1 MMQTTLAELA
11 NLVAGEVVGDAQ
23 TVIHGFAALEQARPG
38 ELTFIAD
45 RKYASLLAESKAT
58 AVVIQPEAA
67 VDRPA
72 ICVDNPYVAFLT
84 LLHHYFPPQHPT
96 WGIDPKAV
104 LAEDVM
110 VGDNVHIGPYA
121 VVERGCRL
129 GHRVVIY
136 PGTYVG
142 ADCVIGDDCVLYA
155 HVSLYARI
163 ELGHRV
169 VVHSGAVIGAD
180 GFGFYPMP
188 DGSYR
193 KIPQVGRVVVGDD
206 VEIGANTCL
215 DRAMLGDTVI
225 GAGVKLDNLIQIGHN
240 ATVGAHSV
248 VAAQTGLSGSVR
260 VGQGV
265 RMGGQVGIADHVT
278 IGEGAA
284 IGAQSGIGKDVAPG
298 AMVLGSPAVSN
309 TAFKR
314 QFFYSLRLGELFQ
327 RVRQLQKRLTQLEN
341 QENNP

>member
-1 MMQTTLAELA
+1 MQTTLAELA
-11 NLVAGEVVGDAQ
+11 DLVAGEVVGDAQ
-23 TVIHGFAALEQARPG
+23 TVIHGFAALEQAQPG
-38 ELTFIAD
+38 DLTFIAD
-45 RKYASLLAESKAT
+45 HKYTPLLADSKAA
-58 AVVIQPEAA
+58 AVVVQPKVA
-67 VDRPA
+67 VDLPA
-72 ICVDNPYVAFLT
+72 ICVDNPYVAFLS
-84 LLHHYFPPQHPT
+84 LLNHYFPPRHPA
-96 WGIDPKAV
+96 WGIDAKAV
-104 LAEDVM
+104 LAADVT
-110 VGDNVHIGPYA
+110 VGKDVHIGPYA

-129 GHRVVIY
+129 GDRVVLY

-155 HVSLYARI
+155 NVNVYARVEFGARI
-163 ELGHRV
+163 

-180 GFGFYPMP
+180 GFGFHPMA

-193 KIPQVGRVVVGDD
+193 KIPQVGRVVIGDD
-206 VEIGANTCL
+206 VEIGANTCV

-225 GAGVKLDNLIQIGHN
+225 AAGVKLDNLIQIGHN
-240 ATVGAHSV
+240 TIVGAHSV

-260 VGQGV
+260 VGERV

-278 IGEGAA
+278 IGEGVA
-284 IGAQSGIGKDVAPG
+284 IGAQSGIGQDIEPG
-298 AMVLGSPAVSN
+298 AKVLGSPAVSH

-327 RVRQLQKRLTQLEN
+327 KLRQLQKRLTQLEN

>member
-1 MMQTTLAELA
+1 MQTTLAELA
-11 NLVAGEVVGDAQ
+11 DLVAGEVVGDAQ
-23 TVIHGFAALEQARPG
+23 TVIHGFAALDQAKPG

-45 RKYASLLAESKAT
+45 RKHAPLLADSKAA
-58 AVVIQPEAA
+58 AVVVQPDES

-72 ICVDNPYVAFLT
+72 ICVANPYVAFLT
-84 LLHHYFPPQHPT
+84 LLHHYCPPEHSA
-96 WGIDPKAV
+96 WGVDPKAV
-104 LAEDVM
+104 LASDVR
-110 VGDNVHIGPYA
+110 VGKDVNIGPYV

-129 GHRVVIY
+129 GDRVVIY

-142 ADCVIGDDCVLYA
+142 PDCAIGDDCVLYA
-155 HVSLYARI
+155 NVSLYARI
-163 ELGHRV
+163 ELGDRV

-180 GFGFYPMP
+180 GFGFYPMA

-193 KIPQVGRVVVGDD
+193 KIPHVGRVVIGDD

-225 GAGVKLDNLIQIGHN
+225 AAGVKLDNLIQIGHN
-240 ATVGAHSV
+240 TTVGAHSV

-265 RMGGQVGIADHVT
+265 RMGGQVGIADHTT
-278 IGEGAA
+278 IGEGVS
-284 IGAQSGIGKDVAPG
+284 IGAQSGVGQDVEPG
-298 AMVLGSPAVSN
+298 ATVQGSPAVSN

-314 QFFYSLRLGELFQ
+314 QHFYSLRLGELFLK
-327 RVRQLQKRLTQLEN
+327 VRQLQKRLTQLEN
-341 QENNP
+341 QENNL